1 MSRMMMLPI
10 LCGCLFALHTS
21 SRHQTQNVPGG
32 IQENAAVVTIP
43 AQSVPDDFLFVRP
56 SLTGIAVNATGEVY
70 VVDEDK
76 VKVYGP
82 DGSPIR
88 LIGRSGFGPG
98 EFVNARSITQSETGY
113 WTVLSGFPLQTVD
126 IFSPDFGFLAR
137 INYSSEQ
144 PYGDVLSQRHRYPG
158 RPYDI
163 YSFSPEERYYLLEAQ
178 ERLRDGRLTG
188 CQWEYLIAEKAGVIE
203 LLAEYESTDWLAVES
218 LIAQFSFLGTLHA
231 GYLDGRRVVYSHS
244 GRDVEQSGDNHYYVL
259 TIRNLVEGSEIKI
272 KHSYSPVP
280 VDMDQ
285 IRRWQEGSN
294 ALRAPNRMAANT
306 IDRLV
311 AKVEDHFR
319 RVHHKAALVGLLT
332 DRHYI
337 FVFTYSQRGENEL
350 LTDVFDVDSA
360 SYLGSWYFPGY
371 STDSL
376 GIVAIKDGF
385 AYVLV
390 GYQTEGTE
398 EPHLDKLKIDPRVYA
413 ISKPDDSPVHG
424 SLVGLTR

>member
-1 MSRMMMLPI
+1 
-10 LCGCLFALHTS
+10 
-21 SRHQTQNVPGG
+21 
-32 IQENAAVVTIP
+32 
-43 AQSVPDDFLFVRP
+43 
-56 SLTGIAVNATGEVY
+56 
-70 VVDEDK
+70 
-76 VKVYGP
+76 
-82 DGSPIR
+82 
-88 LIGRSGFGPG
+88 
-98 EFVNARSITQSETGY
+98 
-113 WTVLSGFPLQTVD
+113 
-126 IFSPDFGFLAR
+126 
-137 INYSSEQ
+137 
-144 PYGDVLSQRHRYPG
+144 
-158 RPYDI
+158 
-163 YSFSPEERYYLLEAQ
+163 
-178 ERLRDGRLTG
+178 
-188 CQWEYLIAEKAGVIE
+188 
-203 LLAEYESTDWLAVES
+203 
-218 LIAQFSFLGTLHA
+218 
-231 GYLDGRRVVYSHS
+231 
-244 GRDVEQSGDNHYYVL
+244 
-259 TIRNLVEGSEIKI
+259 
-272 KHSYSPVP
+272 
-280 VDMDQ
+280 
-285 IRRWQEGSN
+285 
-294 ALRAPNRMAANT
+294 MAANT

-350 LTDVFDVDSA
+350 LTDVFDGDSA